1 MKRWIALAATAL
13 AAGTLQAAGG
23 SAPTVRVSNPEL
35 LAALQN
41 PEAALQAAR
50 TPLAFDNGESA
61 RNCREYAALL
71 PKSRPV
77 ESERNFEIRSEYLLC
92 DALQLV
98 GGKPF
103 AAEKAGVAV
112 RQARTL
118 HDRLDVRTFPS
129 SLRNRADAKR
139 HTIKTVLPG
148 APQAE
153 GTAVAVETPDQR
165 FRLEVVAT
173 VDLGKGRKP
182 EWIVWVSD
190 ESKTGTYRGYSTLVV
205 QPPANKSGAYTA
217 ADTSR
222 P

>member
-1 MKRWIALAATAL
+1 MKRWIVLAAAAL
-13 AAGTLQAAGG
+13 AAGTLQAAGAP
-23 SAPTVRVSNPEL
+23 APTVRVANPEL

-61 RNCREYAALL
+61 RNCREYAELL

-77 ESERNFEIRSEYLLC
+77 ESERNFEIRGEYLLC
-92 DALQLV
+92 DALHLV
-98 GGKPF
+98 AGKPF
-103 AAEKAGVAV
+103 AAEKAGVAA
-112 RQARTL
+112 RRARTL

-139 HTIKTVLPG
+139 HTVKTVLPG
-148 APQAE
+148 ASHAQGAV
-153 GTAVAVETPDQR
+153 VAVETPDQR

-173 VDLGKGRKP
+173 VAPGKGRKP

-205 QPPANKSGAYTA
+205 QPPRNKSGAYTA
-217 ADTSR
+217 ADASR

>member
-1 MKRWIALAATAL
+1 MDRPGGRG
-13 AAGTLQAAGG
+13 AGCRHPCRLPGPPPPPCA
-23 SAPTVRVSNPEL
+23 SPTRNCWPRCRTPR
-35 LAALQN
+35 Q
-41 PEAALQAAR
+41 PFRAAR

-61 RNCREYAALL
+61 RNCREYAELL

-77 ESERNFEIRSEYLLC
+77 ESERNFEIRGEYLLC
-92 DALQLV
+92 DALHLV
-98 GGKPF
+98 AGKPF
-103 AAEKAGVAV
+103 AAEKAGVAA
-112 RQARTL
+112 RRARTL

-139 HTIKTVLPG
+139 HTVKTVLPG
-148 APQAE
+148 ASHAQGAV
-153 GTAVAVETPDQR
+153 VAVETPDQR

-173 VDLGKGRKP
+173 VAPGKGRKP

-205 QPPANKSGAYTA
+205 QPPRNKSGAYTA
-217 ADTSR
+217 ADASR